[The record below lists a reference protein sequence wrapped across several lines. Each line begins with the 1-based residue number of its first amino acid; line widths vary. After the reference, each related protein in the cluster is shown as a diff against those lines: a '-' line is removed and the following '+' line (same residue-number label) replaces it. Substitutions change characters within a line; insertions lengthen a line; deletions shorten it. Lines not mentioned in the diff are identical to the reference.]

1 MKTIHREKVSLQ
13 QCLSTCSLR
22 RLNTVKFFRA
32 FSPLAPRLSNGKQQ
46 QVFSESCLHI
56 KAFVATQR
64 DSRFVFFSLFCF
76 PFSVLWQK
84 ASPEEGCLLRGA
96 TRDAGRQPLVSG
108 QTDDGFCTQWN
119 VAFFIGSNV
128 IVLQNSKVTSCGQ
141 CVQSECSLKKTFR
154 WSLPH
159 RHVSEIGNKIAGLP
173 LSNVYFDVQVNLVF
187 AFAYFFLA
195 LFSSSWSYCLCS
207 SLLCYKIR

>member
-64 DSRFVFFSLFCF
+64 DSRFVFFLYSVFHFRSYDRKHHQKRDAFCVARLEMREGSRSSPGKLTTVF
-76 PFSVLWQK
+76 VHSETWPFSSGVM
-84 ASPEEGCLLRGA
+84 LLFFKTA
-96 TRDAGRQPLVSG
+96 KLLHAV
-108 QTDDGFCTQWN
+108 N
-119 VAFFIGSNV
+119 VFSQNV
-128 IVLQNSKVTSCGQ
+128 
-141 CVQSECSLKKTFR
+141 R
-154 WSLPH
+154 
-159 RHVSEIGNKIAGLP
+159 
-173 LSNVYFDVQVNLVF
+173 
-187 AFAYFFLA
+187 
-195 LFSSSWSYCLCS
+195 
-207 SLLCYKIR
+207 